1 MESIKDSII
10 TWIGSST
17 WKAIPKEGKW
27 HFGLYDSIN
36 EELEKEFFYV
46 SFSYLKEKKIHITG
60 YIDNVMFL
68 SFLEKNKETYKDY
81 SSVELLLLHT
91 KFLKGLND
99 YSSPWKITDSDF
111 SLDQD
116 FLDFINQQAKIN

>member
-1 MESIKDSII
+1 MKSTDSVI

-27 HFGLYDSIN
+27 VFGLYDLID
-36 EELEKEFFYV
+36 EQPKKDFFYV
-46 SFSYLKEKKIHITG
+46 FFSYLKEKNIHIVA
-60 YIDNVMFL
+60 YMSNVMFL
-68 SFLEKNKETYKDY
+68 SFLEKNKEKYKDC
-81 SSVELLLLHT
+81 SDVELLLLHT

-99 YSSPWKITDSDF
+99 YSSPWKITDADF

-116 FLDFINQQAKIN
+116 FLDFINKQVNN

>member
-1 MESIKDSII
+1 METEESIV

-17 WKAIPKEGKW
+17 WKAVTKEDRW
-27 HFGLYDSIN
+27 HFGLYDLIN
-36 EELEKEFFYV
+36 EQPEKEFFYV
-46 SFSYLKEKKIHITG
+46 PFSYLKEKKIHITG
-60 YIDNVMFL
+60 YITNVMFL
-68 SFLEKNKETYKDY
+68 SFLEKNKEKYKDC
-81 SSVELLLLHT
+81 SDVELLLLHT

-99 YSSPWKITDSDF
+99 YSSLWKITDSDF